1 MGEEI
6 SMWVRRAV
14 PPAVVAA
21 ALGLIAL
28 TPAAARADLSSN
40 PNALP
45 FTLTCGGSQ
54 VEVLSPSPTAASGHV
69 LTTRGE
75 AIAYLITQTENGSTT
90 TIFQLGQGQRTGQA
104 GFTTTC
110 TSIPDPGVLWTWSV
124 IFTPAGS

>member
-1 MGEEI
+1 MSI
-6 SMWVRRAV
+6 RWAV
-14 PPAVVAA
+14 PPAVAAA

-28 TPAAARADLSSN
+28 TPAAASADASNN

-69 LTTRGE
+69 LTTSGE
-75 AIAYLITQTENGSTT
+75 AIAYLITQTEGGTTT
-90 TIFQLGQGQRTGQA
+90 TIFQLGQGQRTGQP

-110 TSIPDPGVLWTWSV
+110 TSSPSPGVTWTWSV
-124 IFTPAGS
+124 IFTPVGP

>member
-6 SMWVRRAV
+6 SMSIRRAV

-28 TPAAARADLSSN
+28 TPAVARAGLSNN

-75 AIAYLITQTENGSTT
+75 AIAYLITQTEGGITT

-110 TSIPDPGVLWTWSV
+110 TSTPAAGITWTWSV
-124 IFTPAGS
+124 IFTPAGP